1 MRALLLATTCL
12 CLAACNKA
20 PDRSSESSSAPSE
33 VRDRSSQPYAAANN
47 PVQTSEQAPRFTDVA
62 TDSPPAAM
70 VAPPAIV
77 APGGIGVTA
86 APGVAFSYHY
96 GFRLPSANI
105 AAAQEAHAQACEK
118 LGVLRCRITGMRY
131 RLLGENNVE
140 AMLSF
145 KLDPALARG
154 FGKAG
159 IGVVE
164 KAQGTL
170 VDAEITGNDAGAEID
185 RLKIQRARAEDE
197 QKRLDAELTKP
208 KLSQEERAEL
218 QRQRAAAAQTIS
230 AANDNTAAQ
239 RESLAD
245 TPMVFDYGSGKA
257 VRGFDAS
264 APLTSAADTAIG
276 SAQVTIAILLGLLAY
291 CGPPGLVLLL
301 AWLAWRRFRP
311 RRFAAAA
318 RPITSEEVVGD

>member
-1 MRALLLATTCL
+1 MRTLLLATTCL

-20 PDRSSESSSAPSE
+20 PDQSGESSSAANDA
-33 VRDRSSQPYAAANN
+33 RYRSSEPYAAANN
-47 PVQTSEQAPRFTDVA
+47 ASQTSERVQLSDVA
-62 TDSPPAAM
+62 PQSSAAM
-70 VAPPAIV
+70 VAPPAVV

-118 LGVLRCRITGMRY
+118 LGVLHCRITGMRY

-164 KAQGTL
+164 AAKGTL

-185 RLKIQRARAEDE
+185 RMKIQRARAEDE
-197 QKRLDAELTKP
+197 QKRLDAELAKP

-218 QRQRAAAAQTIS
+218 QRQRATAAQTIS

-291 CGPPGLVLLL
+291 CGPPGLILLL

-318 RPITSEEVVGD
+318 TPITSEEVVGD

>member
-1 MRALLLATTCL
+1 MRTLLLATSCL
-12 CLAACNKA
+12 CLAACSKA
-20 PDRSSESSSAPSE
+20 PDRETDSTAGSSP
-33 VRDRSSQPYAAANN
+33 
-47 PVQTSEQAPRFTDVA
+47 QTFDVA
-62 TDSPPAAM
+62 DRKALSEEAASSNAPPAM
-70 VAPPAIV
+70 VAPSAMV

-96 GFRLPSANI
+96 GFRLPSASI

-118 LGVLRCRITGMRY
+118 LGVLHCRITGMRY

-140 AMLSF
+140 AMLAF

-164 KAQGTL
+164 AARGTL

-185 RLKIQRARAEDE
+185 RLKIQHARAEDE
-197 QKRLDAELTKP
+197 QKRLDAELAKP

-230 AANDNTAAQ
+230 AANDSTAQQ

-291 CGPPGLVLLL
+291 CGPPGILLLL

-311 RRFAAAA
+311 RRPAVAAA
-318 RPITSEEVVGD
+318 PIASEEVVGD